1 MTHYLVTIYLLTAGV
16 FFSRWIKFFLKD
28 NKMSSCQKQASLLV
42 LLIATVFWPVVAPVS
57 YLELLTTK
65 KHKDYIAN
73 YSSAKTAQIVF

>member
-28 NKMSSCQKQASLLV
+28 TTMSSRQKQISVLV
-42 LLIATVFWPVVAPVS
+42 LLISTVFWPIVAPIS

-65 KHKDYIAN
+65 KHQDSIAN
-73 YSSAKTAQIVF
+73 YGSVKTAQIVF